1 MRRRSFL
8 ITTLVS
14 LLAPRLAPA
23 RPAAPQPTAPVEATA
38 LPTTAEAA
46 TTPAPAAILLQQS
59 PLAGFQYHQGPQ
71 LWVQLQPGQ
80 TLSLVRE
87 SANPYDPRAVRI
99 DWNGAKLGYLPR
111 LDNAAASQ
119 LLDRGERLTA
129 CIATLAEDR
138 DPWRRV
144 SVEVCL
150 TPLGPARKGQS
161 A

>member
-23 RPAAPQPTAPVEATA
+23 RPTASQPTAPAEAATH
-38 LPTTAEAA
+38 PTTAEAA
-46 TTPAPAAILLQQS
+46 TTPAPPAILLQQS

-71 LWVQLQPGQ
+71 LWAQLQTGQ
-80 TLSLVRE
+80 ALDLTRE
-87 SANPYDPRAVRI
+87 PANPYDQRAVRI

-111 LDNAAASQ
+111 LENAAASQ

-129 CIATLAEDR
+129 RIAALAEDR
-138 DPWRRV
+138 DPWRRIA
-144 SVEVCL
+144 VEVYL
-150 TPLGPARKGQS
+150 TPATQTGLPRTA
-161 A
+161 